1 MSSNNNNDVD
11 RQAVKSNAMDALR
24 GMKFMKRKEEAKRI
38 EMLRTTAAV
47 STLGVS
53 SGNNAT
59 SQQQQSNNNNS
70 QQQRQQDSSSSVSQ
84 QLSSVNTSNK
94 PRVLSLADLQKLRLA
109 GTVDHTKARRNF
121 SIEDELNNNTS
132 SSTNEEVERLDANVL
147 QESSALDDLVA
158 DDGNNDEFGNS
169 AAEDYELE
177 QQQQGQKN
185 NGSNKTKI
193 TGRRRERNNNNNNDD
208 GDEDTDSAYPNQRR
222 TELEELEAT
231 EEEDAGAF
239 GLI

>member
-53 SGNNAT
+53 TNNST
-59 SQQQQSNNNNS
+59 SQQQQSNNNN
-70 QQQRQQDSSSSVSQ
+70 QQQRQTDSSSSVSQ

-121 SIEDELNNNTS
+121 SIEDDLNNNNS

-147 QESSALDDLVA
+147 QQSSALDDLVA

-177 QQQQGQKN
+177 QQQQQEGQKN
-185 NGSNKTKI
+185 SNKTKI
-193 TGRRRERNNNNNNDD
+193 TGRRRERNNNNNDD
-208 GDEDTDSAYPNQRR
+208 GEDTDSAYPNQRR